1 MRVTGFSEFCSGG
14 QGGEMGSFSD
24 QHLSCPVCLHIFDD
38 PVILPCGHSGCRAC
52 VEQYWRVK
60 GERVCPVCR
69 EMSAANNPP
78 LNLSLK
84 NLCQVFL
91 DHRRHL
97 EELCEVHQEKRTLV
111 CCDDEQLLCEIC
123 RQSEEHRNHTYR
135 PIQEVAEE
143 LKGVL
148 RSQLDLLTRKRKMIQ
163 DAGIH
168 CDCMVDHIMNQAT
181 FIENTSKDHFE
192 SLHQFLKEEEQAMLE
207 ELNQETEQKADRI
220 QEKMLKI
227 NEDIISLSNTI
238 GHLEKELGNGDIR
251 IIQNFKETL
260 KRAQCKF
267 QAPEITSGDLLH
279 SAKYLG
285 NFKLNVWK
293 KMRNRFSYSP
303 VVLDL
308 NTACHQLST
317 CTNLTTISNHEDLME
332 EDRQEWLPL
341 NRERFADCPCVLGYV
356 GYSTGKH
363 TWDVDVEENTAWMV
377 GVAVE
382 SVQRKGT
389 NGLPSGI
396 WCIGH
401 DGEVLSVMDPL
412 ESRVLL
418 HGFAKPTVVR
428 VNLDLSAGR
437 LSFSDL
443 LGETVYHTFTHIFTE
458 KVFPFFYNECA

>member
-1 MRVTGFSEFCSGG
+1 MLTTTIKDLEKELNSGDIRIIQNFKDTLARVQCKPEDPEMTPGDLIDIPKYVGNFNHKVWQKIRRSIIYTPVVLDPNTANFHLTLSVDPTSVRNLNKSE
-14 QGGEMGSFSD
+14 
-24 QHLSCPVCLHIFDD
+24 
-38 PVILPCGHSGCRAC
+38 
-52 VEQYWRVK
+52 
-60 GERVCPVCR
+60 
-69 EMSAANNPP
+69 
-78 LNLSLK
+78 
-84 NLCQVFL
+84 
-91 DHRRHL
+91 
-97 EELCEVHQEKRTLV
+97 
-111 CCDDEQLLCEIC
+111 
-123 RQSEEHRNHTYR
+123 
-135 PIQEVAEE
+135 
-143 LKGVL
+143 GVL
-148 RSQLDLLTRKRKMIQ
+148 RSQLDLLTRRRKMMQ

-181 FIENTSKDHFE
+181 LIENTSNCHFE
-192 SLHQFLKEEEQAMLE
+192 SLHRFLHEEEQAMLE

-220 QEKMLKI
+220 QQKMLKI
-227 NEDIISLSNTI
+227 NEDVISLSNTI
-238 GHLEKELGNGDIR
+238 GHLEKELENGDIR

-267 QAPEITSGDLLH
+267 QAPEITSGDLLD

-285 NFKLNVWK
+285 NFELNVWK

-308 NTACHQLST
+308 NTACHQLSA

-332 EDRQEWLPL
+332 EDGQECLPL

-363 TWDVDVEENTAWMV
+363 TWDVDVEENTSWMV

-382 SVQRKGT
+382 SVQRRGT
-389 NGLPSGI
+389 SGLPRGI
-396 WCIGH
+396 WCMGL
-401 DGEVLSVMDPL
+401 DGDVLSVTDPL
-412 ESRVLL
+412 ESRVPL

-443 LGETVYHTFTHIFTE
+443 LGQTVYHTFTHNFTE
-458 KVFPFFYNECA
+458 KVFPFFYNECAYPISILPVVESKEK